1 MGSGGRSLSLH
12 GLPSLVLIAVLS
24 LGLAACDRGQDPM
37 PGRELICGRTSYE
50 DCVRVADV
58 AMSGEAGLDLD
69 PRGWQMT
76 VTINRNDCSTIGRG
90 PNGQFGP
97 AVRCWRV
104 EGEVPA
110 QSYSFGRWVYE
121 NQDGSLGVT
130 G

>member
-1 MGSGGRSLSLH
+1 MRKPSSLAL
-12 GLPSLVLIAVLS
+12 LVAAWI
-24 LGLAACDRGQDPM
+24 GLAACFATPEPM

-50 DCVRVADV
+50 DCVRVADM
-58 AMSGEAGLDLD
+58 AMSDEAGLDRD
-69 PRGWQMT
+69 PRGRQMT
-76 VTINRNDCSTIGRG
+76 VTVNRNDCSTIGRG
-90 PNGQFGP
+90 PNGRFGP

>member
-1 MGSGGRSLSLH
+1 MI
-12 GLPSLVLIAVLS
+12 VLIAATS
-24 LGLAACDRGQDPM
+24 IGLAACVGTHGTVPNRK
-37 PGRELICGRTSYE
+37 LVGRTSYE
-50 DCVRVADV
+50 DCVRVVDT
-58 AMSGEAGLDLD
+58 AMSDEAGLERD

-76 VTINRNDCSTIGRG
+76 VTVNRNDCSTIGRG
-90 PNGQFGP
+90 PNGHFGP